1 MKNIKNRLPKIIIG
15 MASCLFGLL
24 AFTFTAKGFN
34 NNQNYTIAK
43 AEGVAPDAIEIV
55 APKTSID
62 INETL
67 QLSAVCTKSGDSEGV
82 DQSVTWS
89 VTNGN
94 YYGHITSDGLFTA
107 FKNGT
112 MNIRATSTNGGVMK
126 SINIEVTGQKS
137 DAVPVTICP
146 ENLELEGY
154 SAGLKNVLRYR
165 VVNGV
170 AIEIYNV
177 FLMPN
182 DRLTN
187 PINYTKGSMYG
198 ISSDDGYI
206 KIITP
211 AGHKINKVIVSASE
225 GGCIRSNVEAS
236 DDVTWA
242 SGFVTASG
250 NSSVSSSV
258 RVNQFPLSTAKNYVR
273 VALNKNNYFN
283 SFTFFYEGGT
293 HTASS
298 FADYVNGI
306 QPDRNDVI
314 GNCTGN
320 ANFYKVVK
328 DAYIGM
334 SEESRLDF
342 QANSSA
348 ANVVKARTRY
358 EQWARVYGDSTPYSL
373 TYSPSAKVL
382 TSNTVNNGE
391 NYIIVVVLAV
401 ALMISASIFISFKKR
416 KRNQ

>member
-15 MASCLFGLL
+15 MASCLLGLL

-34 NNQNYTIAK
+34 DNPNYIIAK

-146 ENLELEGY
+146 ENLELEAY

-165 VVNGV
+165 VVNGI

-177 FLMPN
+177 FSYPMDIASN
-182 DRLTN
+182 K
-187 PINYTKGSMYG
+187 YTKGSMWG
-198 ISSDDGYI
+198 ISSNDGYI

-225 GGCIRSNVEAS
+225 GGCIRSSIEAS
-236 DDVTWA
+236 DDIAWV
-242 SGFVTASG
+242 SGVVTASG

-258 RVNQFPLSTAKNYVR
+258 RVYQFPLSTAKNYVR
-273 VALNKNNYFN
+273 VALEKNNYFN
-283 SFTFFYEGGT
+283 SFTFFYEGGA

-328 DAYIGM
+328 DAYIAM
-334 SEESRLDF
+334 PEESRLDF
-342 QANSSA
+342 QTNDSA
-348 ANVVKARTRY
+348 ANIVKARTRY

-373 TYSPSAKVL
+373 TYSLSAKML

-391 NYIIVVVLAV
+391 NYVIVVVLAV
-401 ALMISASIFISFKKR
+401 TLMISVSIFISLKKR

>member
-34 NNQNYTIAK
+34 NNQNYIVAK

-94 YYGHITSDGLFTA
+94 YFGHITSNGLFTA

-112 MNIRATSTNGGVMK
+112 MNIRATSTNGGVIK
-126 SINIEVTGQKS
+126 SINLEVTGQKS
-137 DAVPVTICP
+137 DAVPVTIYP

-154 SAGLKNVLRYR
+154 SAELKNVLRYR
-165 VVNGV
+165 VINGI

-177 FLMPN
+177 FSYPMDIASN
-182 DRLTN
+182 K
-187 PINYTKGSMYG
+187 YTKGSMYG
-198 ISSDDGYI
+198 ISTGGGYI

-211 AGHKINKVIVSASE
+211 AGHKINKVIISASD
-225 GGCIRSNVEAS
+225 GGCIRSSVEAS

-242 SGFVTASG
+242 GGFVTASG

-258 RVNQFPLSTAKNYVR
+258 RVNQFPLSAAKNYVR
-273 VALNKNNYFN
+273 VAFEKNSYLN
-283 SFTFFYEGGT
+283 SFTFFYEGGA

-314 GNCTGN
+314 GNCTGD

-328 DAYIGM
+328 DAYIGIP
-334 SEESRLDF
+334 EESRLDF
-342 QANSSA
+342 QTNDSA
-348 ANVVKARTRY
+348 ANIVKARTRY

-373 TYSPSAKVL
+373 TYSPSAKML

-391 NYIIVVVLAV
+391 NYVIVVVLAV
-401 ALMISASIFISFKKR
+401 AFMISASIFISLKKR
-416 KRNQ
+416 KRNH

>member
-34 NNQNYTIAK
+34 DNPNYIIAK

-137 DAVPVTICP
+137 DAVPVTIYP
-146 ENLELEGY
+146 ENLELPTFTSE
-154 SAGLKNVLRYR
+154 LKNVLRYK
-165 VVNGV
+165 VVNGI
-170 AIEIYNV
+170 AIEIQNI
-177 FLMPN
+177 FKQN
-182 DRLTN
+182 IDRSVN
-187 PINYTKGSMYG
+187 PAGPTKGTMFYLSG
-198 ISSDDGYI
+198 NTGYL
-206 KIITP
+206 KVITP
-211 AGHKINKVIVSASE
+211 AAHKINKIIISSTL
-225 GGCIRSNVEAS
+225 GGCTRNDIEAT
-236 DDVTWA
+236 DDITWA
-242 SGFVTASG
+242 SGFVNASG
-250 NSSVSSSV
+250 YASVSSSTNV
-258 RVNQFPLSTAKNYVR
+258 TEFPLATAKNYVR
-273 VALNKNNYFN
+273 VAISSTSYIN
-283 SFTFFYEGGT
+283 SITFFFEGGA

-306 QPDRNDVI
+306 QPDRDDVI
-314 GNCTGN
+314 GKCTGD

-328 DAYIGM
+328 DAYIAIP
-334 SEESRLDF
+334 EESRLDF
-342 QANSSA
+342 QTNDSA
-348 ANVVKARTRY
+348 ANIVKARTRY

-373 TYSPSAKVL
+373 TYSLSAKML

-391 NYIIVVVLAV
+391 NYAIVVVLAV
-401 ALMISASIFISFKKR
+401 VLMISVSIFISLKKR